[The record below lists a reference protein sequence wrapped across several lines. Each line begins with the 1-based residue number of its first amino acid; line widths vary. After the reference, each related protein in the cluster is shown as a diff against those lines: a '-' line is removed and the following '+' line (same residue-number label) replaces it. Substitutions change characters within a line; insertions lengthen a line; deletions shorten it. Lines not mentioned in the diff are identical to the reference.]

1 MTAQPATPADAGPP
15 PPPEPETRSRAALWL
30 SLGTLMLGLFLA
42 ALDQTIVATAL
53 PTIVSDLGGL
63 NHLSWVVTAY
73 LLASTAGTPLW
84 GKLGDQWGRKKL
96 FQLAIVIFLIGS
108 ALCGL
113 AQNMGELIAF
123 RFFQGL
129 GGGGLIAL
137 SMAIVGDLVPPRDR
151 GRYQGLFGAVFG
163 ATSVLGPLLGGFFVD
178 RLSWRWV
185 FYINVPVGAV
195 ALVVIALVLHLPA
208 RRRRHT
214 IDYAGTFLVAA
225 VATCL
230 VLIAS
235 LGGSTWAWASW
246 QIAAVAVLGL
256 VCLALFIR
264 VEGRAAEPV
273 LPLSL
278 FTIRTF
284 SLCCGIAFIVG
295 FAMFGAITYLPTFL
309 QVVKGISPT
318 LSGVHLLPMV
328 LGLLF
333 TSTLSGQLISHTGHW
348 KIYPVI
354 GTAVTALGLI
364 LLHNLSPSSSTWET
378 SLYFLVFG
386 MGIGGVLQV
395 MVLAVQNSVG
405 YENLGVG
412 TAGVTFFR
420 SIGAAF
426 GVAVFGTIFTRLLGD
441 KLSADLRG
449 VPLPPGVSRDTLL
462 HDPRGI
468 ALLPDGLRVNVLH
481 SYSSA
486 ITSVFLY
493 AVPVMAIGFVLAWLL
508 REEPL
513 RRSVQAPDAAQTV
526 PPTPVVRSSRDECA
540 RALSRL
546 GSYAGRREVY
556 ENVARRSGTGL
567 EPAACWLLL
576 RIHRDGRAE
585 PALLADRHGV
595 PVEVITRAARTLE
608 ERGEAVREGLDLH
621 ATTRGRATTAALV
634 RAQEEE
640 LASLLGDWWG
650 PGRPHDLEVLVRE
663 LSAELGAANGDW
675 PGGAHR

>member
-214 IDYAGTFLVAA
+214 IDYAGTFLIAA

-246 QIAAVAVLGL
+246 QIFAVAVLGV

-364 LLHNLSPSSSTWET
+364 LLHNLSPSSGTWET

-468 ALLPDGLRVNVLH
+468 ALLPDGLRTNVLH

-526 PPTPVVRSSRDECA
+526 PPTPVVRSSRDECV

-595 PVEVITRAARTLE
+595 PVEVIMRAARTLE

-675 PGGAHR
+675 PGGEHR